1 MRTFFLSLFCFLSVQ
16 LLFSQQQEITT
27 DSLQKLATK
36 HMCTAISTSDSI
48 ANILLKKA
56 ELQKDIEI
64 KAYANN
70 VLGRN
75 LLCQGK
81 TDAAIP
87 LFIESCSIY
96 NVTKNKRAYVTPL
109 SNLATAYRLKAD
121 FKNAKIHSAE
131 FLALGK
137 ELKNDTIIAQAYTV
151 YSGIYATQM
160 LADSTAIY
168 GEKALALSKKLNLD
182 DLTWKITVTLGGAFF
197 NDENFEPA
205 LSYFEDVIPLLE
217 KKNDI
222 RNLALVYN
230 NIGSSYSALRNSEK
244 SIAAHKKSIEY
255 AIKSDYK
262 YVELVNYSGLGH
274 VYSDIDDYETSNI
287 NYLKTL
293 ELLEE
298 VNIPNI
304 KADVLSNLTNN
315 YYKQGN
321 YSKAIKQG
329 EAAITYT
336 KENSFEKKEKET
348 YNYMYQI
355 HEKLGNS
362 AKALEYLKL
371 FNTLKE
377 KLAENEEAQVV
388 KDLEAKYK
396 VDELKKDREL
406 LESQLEISNL
416 TSQRNSY
423 LFIFS
428 MIALV
433 LLIITTLL
441 YYSRMKVKKKEELLA
456 LELQETQKRLTL
468 EKQYR
473 KSEIKTLRS
482 QMNPHFI
489 FNALNSIQ
497 DYIIQNEQKLAR
509 TYLVKFSRLIRM
521 YLEHSQQDSV
531 SLTEELTALELYLE
545 LEKARFEDSFTYEI
559 EATSITNTETVQL
572 PSFLVQP
579 YVENAIKHG
588 LLHRKENKKLHI
600 TFELDKTKKLLFCI
614 IEDNGIGR
622 EASAEINSRKLFKP
636 KSFSSEANDKRIELL
651 NTTRNHPIELQI
663 HDVLNSEKEV
673 EGTIVSLKIPLT
685 D

>member
-1 MRTFFLSLFCFLSVQ
+1 
-16 LLFSQQQEITT
+16 
-27 DSLQKLATK
+27 
-36 HMCTAISTSDSI
+36 MCRSISASDSI
-48 ANILLKKA
+48 ANILL
-56 ELQKDIEI
+56 QKSKLLNDVNIE
-64 KAYANN
+64 AYATN

-81 TDAAIP
+81 PDEAIL
-87 LFIESCSIY
+87 LFVKSCSIY
-96 NVTKNKRAYVTPL
+96 KVTKNERDYVAPL
-109 SNLATAYRLKAD
+109 NNLATANRLKSD
-121 FKNAKIHSAE
+121 FKKAKIYSAE
-131 FLALGK
+131 LLLLGQN
-137 ELKNDTIIAQAYTV
+137 LKNDTVIAQAYAG

-168 GEKALALSKKLNLD
+168 GEKALEISKRLQLD

-205 LSYFEDVIPLLE
+205 LSYFLEVIPLLE
-217 KKNDI
+217 KKKDI

-230 NIGSSYSALRNSEK
+230 NIGSSYSALKDSEK
-244 SIAAHKKSIEY
+244 SISAHKKSIAY
-255 AIKSDYK
+255 AEQANYLH
-262 YVELVNYSGLGH
+262 VELVNYSGLGH

-293 ELLEE
+293 ELLEKL
-298 VNIPNI
+298 NIPSI
-304 KADVLSNLTNN
+304 KADVFSNLTNN
-315 YYKQGN
+315 YYKQGDFA
-321 YSKAIKQG
+321 KAIAQG
-329 EAAITYT
+329 EKAIAYT
-336 KENSFEKKEKET
+336 KENAFEKKEMET

-355 HEKLGNS
+355 HRDLGNS
-362 AKALEYLKL
+362 KKALEYLEL
-371 FNTLKE
+371 FNGLKE
-377 KLAENEEAQVV
+377 KLAENEEAQVI
-388 KDLEAKYK
+388 KDLDAKYK
-396 VDELKKDREL
+396 VNQLKNDREL
-406 LESQLEISNL
+406 LEKKLEISNL

-423 LFIFS
+423 LLIFS
-428 MIALV
+428 VIALF
-433 LLIITTLL
+433 LLIAAALL

-531 SLTEELTALELYLE
+531 SLMEELTALELYLE

-559 EATSITNTETVQL
+559 ESADITNAETIQL

-588 LLHRKENKKLHI
+588 LLHRKENKQLHI
-600 TFELDKTKKLLFCI
+600 SFELDATGKFLLCTI
-614 IEDNGIGR
+614 KDNGIGR

-651 NTTRNHPIELQI
+651 NKTRNHPIELQI
-663 HDVLNSEKEV
+663 NDILSVDKEV
-673 EGTIVSLKIPLT
+673 VGTIVCIKIPLT
-685 D
+685 V